1 MRCVVYNGL
10 LTPSFAGPILDIS
23 LWELVKTSPAIPLA
37 VMVLLLVFSLL
48 SWAIIFS
55 KWGAFR
61 AARDANKMF
70 LRSFRKS
77 ADLNAAAASGEQFA
91 AAPLVTVFDF
101 GFSEVSRQFSSR
113 GKMVNKVAVERS
125 IQLGMSEEIT
135 KLERNMNWLATIAT
149 TTPFIGLLGTVLGII
164 DAFQALSAGGSTS
177 MRTVGPGIGQALV
190 ATALGLVAA
199 IPAAIGYNY
208 FGQGIKEFGAKM
220 EDFGLE
226 FLNMIERDY
235 ER

>member
-1 MRCVVYNGL
+1 M
-10 LTPSFAGPILDIS
+10 
-23 LWELVKTSPAIPLA
+23 A
-37 VMVLLLVFSLL
+37 VMGLLLVFSLL

-55 KWGAFR
+55 KFGAFR
-61 AARDANKMF
+61 TAREANKKF
-70 LRSFRKS
+70 LRAFRKA
-77 ADLNAAAASGEQFA
+77 ADLNAVAAASEQFA
-91 AAPLVTVFDF
+91 QAPLVTVFDF

-113 GKMVNKVAVERS
+113 GSLVSKTAVERTL
-125 IQLGMSEEIT
+125 QLGMSEEIT

-164 DAFQALSAGGSTS
+164 DAFQALSIGGSTS

-208 FGQGIKEFGAKM
+208 FGQGIKEFGARM

-226 FLNMIERDY
+226 FINMIERDY